1 MINKRRRDE
10 LSKVAKG
17 DSDRECE
24 GLHRKEKRIG
34 DDVGSEKGHKGK
46 NPNLK

>member
-1 MINKRRRDE
+1 MNYRRW
-10 LSKVAKG
+10 
-17 DSDRECE
+17 
-24 GLHRKEKRIG
+24 RKATLIGNVKDFIGRKKRIG